1 MEKITIKNISSANL
15 VLSFDDLKFRR
26 ELVPGRSI
34 AVSRDDYD
42 EMTFDPGFNSLVE
55 EHYLQVIGL
64 EDGEEVS
71 VEAQAPIFDRKMI
84 EDIFDKQDITAFAK
98 LIPTAA
104 PAEKDSIVQIA
115 AEKRITTP
123 AFVTLIKKY
132 CDTDIMAVINMR
144 YLAEEN

>member
-55 EHYLQVIGL
+55 EHYLQITGL

-71 VEAQAPIFDRKMI
+71 AEAQAPIFDRKMI
-84 EDIFDKQDITAFAK
+84 EDIFDRQDITAFAK

-123 AFVTLIKKY
+123 AFVSLIKKY